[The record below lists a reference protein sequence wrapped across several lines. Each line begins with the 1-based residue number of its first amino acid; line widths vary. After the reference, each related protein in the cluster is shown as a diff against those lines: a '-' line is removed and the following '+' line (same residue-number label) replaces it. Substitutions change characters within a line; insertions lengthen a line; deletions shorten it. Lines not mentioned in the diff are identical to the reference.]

1 MKKAILLVSFG
12 TSYVDAAEK
21 SLGCICQDLADE
33 TGSIPVYQAYTSGM
47 IIEKLSGQGKKID
60 TVDKAICTMLD
71 KHITNLY
78 VIPTH
83 MIPGVE
89 YQKMVRA
96 VEKYRPAFQELKI
109 ASTVLHEREDCGKM
123 VLLLCEMLQFQHDYT
138 YILMGHGTEDR
149 ANIRYHQ
156 MNEAFAQS
164 GIVNVHIASVE
175 AEPDLGDAMQVI
187 EKQGFAKKVILH
199 PFMVVAGDHARNDM
213 AGKEDS
219 YVTKLKGAGY
229 QVEAVVKG
237 LGEYAAFR
245 RIYVD
250 KLRKLQS

>member
-1 MKKAILLVSFG
+1 M
-12 TSYVDAAEK
+12 
-21 SLGCICQDLADE
+21 
-33 TGSIPVYQAYTSGM
+33 
-47 IIEKLSGQGKKID
+47 
-60 TVDKAICTMLD
+60 
-71 KHITNLY
+71 
-78 VIPTH
+78 
-83 MIPGVE
+83 
-89 YQKMVRA
+89 
-96 VEKYRPAFQELKI
+96 
-109 ASTVLHEREDCGKM
+109 
-123 VLLLCEMLQFQHDYT
+123 
-138 YILMGHGTEDR
+138 
-149 ANIRYHQ
+149 
-156 MNEAFAQS
+156 
-164 GIVNVHIASVE
+164 HIASVE

>member
-47 IIEKLSGQGKKID
+47 IIEKLSGQGKKMD

-164 GIVNVHIASVE
+164 GIVNVH
-175 AEPDLGDAMQVI
+175 
-187 EKQGFAKKVILH
+187 QGFAKKVILH